1 MSYIQLPYCY
11 VNKEKQIRF
20 NLPKNYD
27 ESFYLD
33 KTPYLTNQN
42 PAVES
47 KLINLIKNRDD
58 LKRWLL
64 ATSDYGAE
72 IEQNLTAVVGQDEK
86 FNNSIVRHALDLK
99 DQPIFRNPNALNV
112 TFYNM
117 KKIDQVNPIIGKL
130 AAQVRAS
137 KLTDKE
143 LNQKLLDNFEADQIQ
158 TRLDR
163 LKYGGPDNDDD
174 DDDDN
179 KKGPGG
185 TPGGTP
191 LRKPDPLAD
200 DDELLRRLNHLS
212 GNDEG
217 ELLGRFNS
225 LHGFDTLS
233 PGDVEYLN
241 FYNQRIKQREKE
253 ITGLKKG
260 AKGNVRK
267 ERSSIEPNL
276 KFRLP
281 DTLPP
286 SFHDPYWE
294 GVVDEW
300 IPNNTSL
307 SGPPLFDYDRDFPP
321 LNRSIQ
327 SRNLPPIAPEN
338 ISSQNFYSTPLPSIT
353 SEILPAEKSISSLR
367 NKLPSIDPFP
377 SLPNINNFSR
387 PITDIVDEKN
397 KTREITPKKIP
408 LPPIGQ
414 KQLSEELHKIFPD
427 VNDTIKERENS
438 FKERTENIE
447 DSVQKI
453 GRNEKSELPFEF
465 GFFNGGVNLKFDS
478 FVKRF
483 GLTTENKEF
492 LNFLQSKYCK
502 EILQNNN
509 LKIHI
514 ETDNIYYDD
523 RDTNKSIFQFIQNQQ
538 NTTKGIIRHDFKF
551 SNNLKPYYK

>member
-1 MSYIQLPYCY
+1 M
-11 VNKEKQIRF
+11 
-20 NLPKNYD
+20 
-27 ESFYLD
+27 
-33 KTPYLTNQN
+33 
-42 PAVES
+42 
-47 KLINLIKNRDD
+47 INLIKNRDD
-58 LKRWLL
+58 LERWLL

-86 FNNSIVRHALDLK
+86 FNNSIVRHALDLR
-99 DQPIFRNPNALNV
+99 DQPIFHNPNALNV
-112 TFYNM
+112 TFYDM
-117 KKIDQVNPIIGKL
+117 KKFDQVNPIIGKL
-130 AAQVRAS
+130 ATQVRAS

-143 LNQKLLDNFEADQIQ
+143 LNQKLLDNFEAHQIQ
-158 TRLDR
+158 ARLDR

-200 DDELLRRLNHLS
+200 DDELLRRLNHLR

-217 ELLGRFNS
+217 ELLRRFNR
-225 LHGFDTLS
+225 LRGFDTLS
-233 PGDVEYLN
+233 PVDVEYLN

-267 ERSSIEPNL
+267 KRSSIEPNL

-281 DTLPP
+281 DTPPP

-294 GVVDEW
+294 GEADEW

-397 KTREITPKKIP
+397 KTIVKNYIKFFRMSMIQLRKEKIV
-408 LPPIGQ
+408 L
-414 KQLSEELHKIFPD
+414 
-427 VNDTIKERENS
+427 
-438 FKERTENIE
+438 
-447 DSVQKI
+447 
-453 GRNEKSELPFEF
+453 KSEL
-465 GFFNGGVNLKFDS
+465 K
-478 FVKRF
+478 
-483 GLTTENKEF
+483 
-492 LNFLQSKYCK
+492 
-502 EILQNNN
+502 I
-509 LKIHI
+509 LKI
-514 ETDNIYYDD
+514 
-523 RDTNKSIFQFIQNQQ
+523 QF
-538 NTTKGIIRHDFKF
+538 KK
-551 SNNLKPYYK
+551 